1 MLTPE
6 ATETPIPLTGEV
18 RPKIGPTAQTG
29 TRAASDDAGRA
40 GLAQR
45 LRKGTRPGLFIALYI
60 PLYERLTVGSIAAAH
75 KAFAMFVTP
84 LALAMLSA

>member
-1 MLTPE
+1 MEKELISGQQRNVGDLGNISAANTSLSLTK
-6 ATETPIPLTGEV
+6 PLHSWHTLGNYY
-18 RPKIGPTAQTG
+18 KLDNA
-29 TRAASDDAGRA
+29 
-40 GLAQR
+40 
-45 LRKGTRPGLFIALYI
+45 GLFIALYI

>member
-29 TRAASDDAGRA
+29 ARTALDDAGRA
-40 GLAQR
+40 GSAQKLRQVGGQCGHLCQSSAPDALTGRPSGECR
-45 LRKGTRPGLFIALYI
+45 LKHNNVLET
-60 PLYERLTVGSIAAAH
+60 
-75 KAFAMFVTP
+75 
-84 LALAMLSA
+84 SAP

>member
-1 MLTPE
+1 MGNY
-6 ATETPIPLTGEV
+6 AAPLCDG
-18 RPKIGPTAQTG
+18 
-29 TRAASDDAGRA
+29 ASTVFSF
-40 GLAQR
+40 LAQEGH
-45 LRKGTRPGLFIALYI
+45 KWPGLFIALYI

>member
-29 TRAASDDAGRA
+29 ARTASDDAGRA
-40 GLAQR
+40 GSARKLRHVGGPCGHLCQSSAPDALTGRPSGECR
-45 LRKGTRPGLFIALYI
+45 LS
-60 PLYERLTVGSIAAAH
+60 VD
-75 KAFAMFVTP
+75 
-84 LALAMLSA
+84 